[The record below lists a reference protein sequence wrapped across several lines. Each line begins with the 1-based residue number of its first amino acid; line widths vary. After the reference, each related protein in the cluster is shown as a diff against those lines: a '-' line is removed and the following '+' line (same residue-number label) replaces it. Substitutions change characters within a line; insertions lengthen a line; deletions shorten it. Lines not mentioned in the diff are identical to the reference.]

1 MYLHCQPNHQSV
13 LRCNIKM
20 MVTGHIKT
28 GLAAFMVLLLYCLT
42 GSAQSGA
49 PLANSPQTVT
59 FIQGQSRTLHAF
71 SANAV
76 AFQWLKNGSAISGA
90 TQNTYVVNTQ
100 GAYQVQTTNMASCVS
115 EVSDPVTVN
124 VVPAGSTADMAIGL
138 IAAQPSKNITDPIIY
153 TITIK
158 NNGPITATAVNITDL
173 LPPELKFV
181 QLMPPQTGSATYND
195 GTKTIIWTI
204 SQVEPGQILT
214 IIFTAEALQP
224 GEITNTAV
232 VTAAQPDADPANNTA
247 TATVTATGL
256 TIPNV
261 FTPNGDGVNDTF
273 FIPGLAAYPNN
284 EFTVVNRWGA
294 NVYTKKNYQGDWTGS
309 GLNEGT
315 YFYLLR
321 IQSTPGKWDTYK
333 GYITLLR
340 TKK

>member
-1 MYLHCQPNHQSV
+1 
-13 LRCNIKM
+13 

-28 GLAAFMVLLLYCLT
+28 GLAAFMVLLMHCLT
-42 GSAQSGA
+42 GSAQNA
-49 PLANSPQTVT
+49 PPLANANQTVT
-59 FIQGQSRTLHAF
+59 IIQGQSRTLHAA

-76 AFQWLKNGSAISGA
+76 AFLWLKNGSAISGA
-90 TQNTYVVNTQ
+90 TQNTYVVNSQ
-100 GAYQVQTTNMASCVS
+100 GMYQVQTTNIASCVS
-115 EVSDPVTVN
+115 ELSDPVTVN
-124 VVPAGSTADMAIGL
+124 VVPVGSTADMMIGL
-138 IAAQPSKNITDPIIY
+138 TAAQPSKNITDPIIY

-158 NNGPITATAVNITDL
+158 NNGPTTATGVNITDL
-173 LPPELKFV
+173 LPTGVKFV

-195 GTKTIIWTI
+195 AAKTLTWTI
-204 SQVEPGQILT
+204 SQVEPGQIITL
-214 IIFTAEALQP
+214 IFTAEALQP
-224 GEITNTAV
+224 GEIVNTATV
-232 VTAAQPDADPANNTA
+232 SAAQPDADPANNTA

-273 FIPGLAAYPNN
+273 FIPGLAAYPDN

-294 NVYTKKNYQGDWTGS
+294 NVYHKKGYQGDWTGS

-321 IQSTPGKWDTYK
+321 IQTTPGKWDTYK